1 MRSLC
6 GMQTTGDRE
15 TPARVR
21 HDGPAGRMAGELVAG
36 LVRKSGDR
44 IFTAASRRS
53 RLPEE

>member
-1 MRSLC
+1 
-6 GMQTTGDRE
+6 MQTTGDRE

-21 HDGPAGRMAGELVAG
+21 HDGPAGRTMDELVAG

-44 IFTAASRRS
+44 ISTAASRRS